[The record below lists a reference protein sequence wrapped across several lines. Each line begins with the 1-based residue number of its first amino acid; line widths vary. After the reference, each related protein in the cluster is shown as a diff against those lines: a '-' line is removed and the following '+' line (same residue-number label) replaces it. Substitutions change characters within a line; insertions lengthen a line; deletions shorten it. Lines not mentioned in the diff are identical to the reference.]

1 VGRRE
6 GAARDQGLR
15 RRRIAQVGVLGVF
28 VFLVLFI
35 FIFTRG
41 VGAVVF
47 RPCDVFALEFG
58 TVVVQALLGLA
69 RDQVAAVRRP
79 AASSA
84 ARNGHRTLRQ

>member
-28 VFLVLFI
+28 VFLVL